1 MLQSKELRED
11 EGEAE
16 GELNVKKM
24 LLDSKK
30 NWKMN
35 WNLV

>member
-16 GELNVKKM
+16 GELNAKKM

-30 NWKMN
+30 NWKLN

>member
-1 MLQSKELRED
+1 MLQSKELR
-11 EGEAE
+11 EAE

-30 NWKMN
+30 KKTMN